1 MSEVSD
7 TNNETDRPLPLAG
20 VTVLD
25 LGQIYQGPYAGFLL
39 AMAGARVIK
48 VEQTLGEPLR
58 ARGNSLPFAMLNSSK
73 ESVTLNLKS
82 PEGHEMFLGL
92 VQNADVVLVNFAPGV
107 PEKLNIDADCL
118 WKINPRLVFAHAS
131 GFGLSGPSAD
141 QTAMDITVQ
150 AHMGSMSVTGHPG
163 EPPVKAGV
171 PFVDFLGGSHLYG
184 GIVTALFEVQRT
196 GRGRMVETSMA
207 EAAYHTLST
216 NMLSWHQSG
225 STQRTGNKHAALGMA
240 PYDVYECRD
249 GHIALIAVTNRHWRS
264 VLSVIGR
271 EDLIGDSRYRENSDR
286 ALHMREV
293 DELVE
298 SWTQSHSREEVSQLL
313 SDVGVP
319 VAIVREVNEVVT
331 DKHLAARGFIEWLE
345 HEELGSIPLPHSPIR
360 WTGSHLLP
368 LELFHDLGADNGKVF
383 GEMLGLSEEQL
394 QDLKKRGII

>member
-1 MSEVSD
+1 
-7 TNNETDRPLPLAG
+7 
-20 VTVLD
+20 
-25 LGQIYQGPYAGFLL
+25 
-39 AMAGARVIK
+39 MAGARVIK

-73 ESVTLNLKS
+73 ETVTLNLKS
-82 PEGHEMFLGL
+82 PEGHEMFLEL
-92 VQNADVVLVNFAPGV
+92 AKNADVVLVNFAPGV
-107 PEKLNIDADCL
+107 PEKLKIDADSL
-118 WKINPRLVFAHAS
+118 WKINPKLVFAHAS

-240 PYDVYECRD
+240 PYDVYECQD

-271 EDLIGDSRYRENSDR
+271 EDLIEDSRYRENSDR

-293 DELVE
+293 DELVG
-298 SWTQSHSREEVSQLL
+298 SWTQSRSREEVNQRL

-331 DKHLAARGFIEWLE
+331 DKHLAARGFIEWFE

-360 WTGSHLLP
+360 WTGSHLRP
-368 LELFHDLGADNGKVF
+368 LELFHDLGADNSKIF

-394 QDLKKRGII
+394 QDLKERGII